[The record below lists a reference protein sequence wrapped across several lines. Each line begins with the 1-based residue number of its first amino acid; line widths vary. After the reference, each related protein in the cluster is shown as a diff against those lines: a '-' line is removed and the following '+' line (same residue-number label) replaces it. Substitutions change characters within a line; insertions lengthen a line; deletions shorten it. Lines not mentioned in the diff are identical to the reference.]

1 MLETTPVDLPR
12 AVRLEPQVNQRPST
26 KRILGTSVEELL
38 EAVNSR
44 AVFGRWE
51 IDAVLGFR
59 KADNPSILTLVDRLT
74 AYLAGK
80 RAEVSTNL
88 SKNFVGTNQSQLIM
102 VPNLLL
108 LANWTV

>member
-1 MLETTPVDLPR
+1 MTCLEQLGS
-12 AVRLEPQVNQRPST
+12 NHKST
-26 KRILGTSVEELL
+26 KQILGTSVEELP

-51 IDAVLGFR
+51 IDAVLGLR
-59 KADNPSILTLVDRLT
+59 KADNLSILTLVDRLT

-80 RAEVSTNL
+80 RAELSTNL